1 MNYNQNHKRKKKIR
15 TSYVWAG
22 VMSVCALAALFVA
35 VWVVITVYEKIAG
48 DSKEWAQNE
57 PTEQT
62 TVLEIDSQEV
72 FGWITDESGSR
83 FREDDGNFAVNSW
96 KIWDDQLYY
105 LKDDGYMATDEV
117 KISGQTFSFRLDG
130 ALENIQLD
138 RSWAGLTG
146 DDNLQ
151 NLNSLVKSNEFWCY
165 LSSDPF
171 YTGSFK
177 PICYRKTTETREEIL
192 GGASPEFSTA
202 NSMQIHDGY
211 IYFLPQVTSQQM
223 SVLST
228 EEKKRCNQLYR
239 MKPGSTQKELL
250 AEGATG
256 FLVLEDGAVY
266 YAADGAIHKVEEQ
279 SIQAVGEERYRVLVQ
294 DNGAYLV
301 DEAGNVVTGDGSGQ
315 MQIEDRIYT
324 LDNGR
329 IKKVVRG
336 EQRMNNAVFT
346 LEPDPQDKG
355 KKAIF
360 KQEDMGS
367 KSVFAQAAFGI
378 DSFCIAEG
386 KIYCSAFV
394 AKGEDNTRYSQIYRI
409 NADGSGYEE
418 LNGQFEGNIINLY
431 YYPDKKKMYGEYTP
445 VSWKG
450 CYGQIAVL
458 NLDGSIKVIDDSSA
472 RGNTDTST
480 NELATLIMVDDT
492 MVTVY
497 LQTCEYSV
505 SGGGWNV
512 LSERP
517 LQFSEAVQR
526 EVSQAMPSLGQTGLE
541 NSESLEESDETGEG
555 EDEDGNPSSSQNNRD
570 ERENQSS
577 QNNRTERE
585 TQSSQNNRTERES
598 QSSQNNRTERETQR
612 ETSAPQVS
620 PPPSTEAAQPGPAV
634 PRPAEPGSETTAPA
648 QTWPGPG
655 DTIPT
660 IEANPEQN
668 TQIGNTP
675 SSQEIQYIGPGGPL
689 G

>member
-1 MNYNQNHKRKKKIR
+1 M
-15 TSYVWAG
+15 
-22 VMSVCALAALFVA
+22 
-35 VWVVITVYEKIAG
+35 
-48 DSKEWAQNE
+48 
-57 PTEQT
+57 
-62 TVLEIDSQEV
+62 
-72 FGWITDESGSR
+72 
-83 FREDDGNFAVNSW
+83 
-96 KIWDDQLYY
+96 
-105 LKDDGYMATDEV
+105 
-117 KISGQTFSFRLDG
+117 
-130 ALENIQLD
+130 
-138 RSWAGLTG
+138 
-146 DDNLQ
+146 
-151 NLNSLVKSNEFWCY
+151 
-165 LSSDPF
+165 
-171 YTGSFK
+171 
-177 PICYRKTTETREEIL
+177 
-192 GGASPEFSTA
+192 
-202 NSMQIHDGY
+202 
-211 IYFLPQVTSQQM
+211 
-223 SVLST
+223 
-228 EEKKRCNQLYR
+228 
-239 MKPGSTQKELL
+239 
-250 AEGATG
+250 
-256 FLVLEDGAVY
+256 
-266 YAADGAIHKVEEQ
+266 
-279 SIQAVGEERYRVLVQ
+279 
-294 DNGAYLV
+294 
-301 DEAGNVVTGDGSGQ
+301 
-315 MQIEDRIYT
+315 
-324 LDNGR
+324 
-329 IKKVVRG
+329 
-336 EQRMNNAVFT
+336 
-346 LEPDPQDKG
+346 
-355 KKAIF
+355 
-360 KQEDMGS
+360 
-367 KSVFAQAAFGI
+367 
-378 DSFCIAEG
+378 
-386 KIYCSAFV
+386 
-394 AKGEDNTRYSQIYRI
+394 
-409 NADGSGYEE
+409 
-418 LNGQFEGNIINLY
+418 
-431 YYPDKKKMYGEYTP
+431 
-445 VSWKG
+445 
-450 CYGQIAVL
+450 
-458 NLDGSIKVIDDSSA
+458 IDDSSA